1 LAFEAVRPCR
11 IKRQVGTRTLYGDH
25 VRESRNR
32 GPISDVIVD
41 QAVYRDGTR
50 QPCADLSD
58 ELEALRRS
66 ESGFIWIGLK
76 DPTDAEFALVNEEL
90 KLHPLAVE
98 DAVKGNQR
106 PKLDVYDDTLFVS
119 LKTLRYIEATSD
131 VETGEVMIFVGDRF
145 VVTVR
150 RGEANPLSE
159 VRARLEHAP
168 DHLAHGPI
176 AVMYSVMDSIV
187 DNYTLIDVEL
197 SEDLDLIEQQ
207 VFSGARDVDASE
219 IYRLK
224 REVLEVKRAATPLA
238 LPLRRLRSEDMPIMH
253 EAARPFF
260 GDISD
265 HLLRV
270 IDHVESYDRLLA
282 DVLHAHLA
290 QISVQQ
296 NNDMRRI
303 SAWVAMAAVP
313 TMVAGIYGMNF
324 KNMPELSYRWGYFI
338 VLGFLAVV
346 SLGLYRA
353 FRRSGWL

>member
-1 LAFEAVRPCR
+1 MP
-11 IKRQVGTRTLYGDH
+11 VG
-25 VRESRNR
+25 
-32 GPISDVIVD
+32 
-41 QAVYRDGTR
+41 
-50 QPCADLSD
+50 DLSD
-58 ELEALRRS
+58 ELDLLRVAQH
-66 ESGFIWIGLK
+66 GFIWIGLK

-106 PKLDVYDDTLFVS
+106 PKLDVYDDTIFVV

-150 RGEANPLSE
+150 RGEANPLAG

-168 DHLAHGPI
+168 DHLAHGPV
-176 AVMYSVMDSIV
+176 AVMYSVMDAIV
-187 DNYTLIDVEL
+187 DNYTFIDAEL
-197 SEDLDLIEQQ
+197 GEDLDLIEQQ

-224 REVLEVKRAATPLA
+224 REVLEVKRATTPLA
-238 LPLRRLRSEDMPIMH
+238 IPLRRLQSEEMPIMH
-253 EAARPFF
+253 EQARPFF

-270 IDHVESYDRLLA
+270 IDHVESYDRLLT

-296 NNDMRRI
+296 NDDMRRI
-303 SAWVAMAAVP
+303 SAWVAIAAVP

-324 KNMPELSYRWGYFI
+324 DNMPELRQPWGYYAI
-338 VLGFLAVV
+338 LGFMAVV
-346 SLGLYRA
+346 ALGMHRA

>member
-1 LAFEAVRPCR
+1 M
-11 IKRQVGTRTLYGDH
+11 
-25 VRESRNR
+25 
-32 GPISDVIVD
+32 SDVIVD
-41 QAVYRDGTR
+41 QAVYRDGR
-50 QPCADLSD
+50 RMPCGDLSD
-58 ELEALRRS
+58 ELELLRAAKQ
-66 ESGFIWIGLK
+66 GFIWIGLK

-106 PKLDVYDDTLFVS
+106 PKLDVYDDTIFVS
-119 LKTLRYIEATSD
+119 LKTLRYIEETSD

-150 RGEANPLSE
+150 RGEANPLSG

-168 DHLAHGPI
+168 EHLAHGPI

-197 SEDLDLIEQQ
+197 AEDLDLIERQ
-207 VFSGARDVDASE
+207 VFSGIRGVDASD

-224 REVLEVKRAATPLA
+224 REVLEVKRATTPLEI
-238 LPLRRLRSEDMPIMH
+238 PLRRLQSEDMSIVH
-253 EAARPFF
+253 EEAQPFF

-270 IDHVESYDRLLA
+270 IDHVESYDRLLT

-303 SAWVAMAAVP
+303 SAWVAIAAVP

-324 KNMPELSYRWGYFI
+324 DYMPELRFKWGYFI
-338 VLGFLAVV
+338 VLGALAVV
-346 SLGLYRA
+346 AVGLYRA
-353 FRRSGWL
+353 FRKTGWL